1 MKIESGAAIFFH
13 CIIFILD
20 NFLSKAKINA
30 RIRMCVDNMKEYPRF
45 VGGQVL
51 LISAVNDPTDFT
63 GQREE
68 DTAALEKLFDLIT
81 AKIDKTSTLENPQT
95 GDIWLH

>member
-20 NFLSKAKINA
+20 NFLSEAKINA
-30 RIRMCVDNMKEYPRF
+30 RIKMCVDSMKEYPRF
-45 VGGQVL
+45 EGGRVL

-63 GQREE
+63 GQREIFGCTE
-68 DTAALEKLFDLIT
+68 F
-81 AKIDKTSTLENPQT
+81 
-95 GDIWLH
+95 